1 MTTYK
6 NTPYLREKKLF
17 GFKDIPE
24 NTAFEAGYLVTKN
37 SGWRSV
43 RPVADKKK
51 CVGCMQCYLYC
62 PDGVISMKNGKA
74 EIDYDFC
81 KGCGICS
88 KICKPKAIEMESER

>member
-1 MTTYK
+1 MT
-6 NTPYLREKKLF
+6 PFLREKKQF
-17 GFKDIPE
+17 GFEDIPE
-24 NTAFEAGYLVTKN
+24 NTAFEAGYLVMKN

-43 RPVADKKK
+43 RPVVDVDK
-51 CVGCMQCYLYC
+51 CVGCMQCCLYC